1 MLKHLLLIA
10 LLGST
15 ATASEDVE
23 LKVPSGDFEKGELP
37 PQGWQPFQFG
47 SGGDATKIKVLKL
60 DDKKNKAAIEIGVA
74 GGGGGHGMFT
84 DIKLDQPLAYGES
97 IQFELKAM
105 MKTAKSLSSG
115 KVDVH
120 FELLAAGEV
129 VARTDELGSS
139 REIKQADLNSK
150 EFKKIS
156 QSYKISKFDVS
167 DLDKVDTLR
176 LVIVVVQDEGDA
188 GVSHGAIVVDDV
200 KAHRVPAKK

>member
-10 LLGST
+10 LVGST

-23 LKVPSGDFEKGELP
+23 LKVPSGDFEMGELP
-37 PQGWQPFQFG
+37 PKGWQPFQFG
-47 SGGDATKIKVLKL
+47 AAGDARKIQVLKL

-84 DIKLDQPLAYGES
+84 DIKLNEPLAYGES
-97 IQFELKAM
+97 IEFELKAM

-120 FELLAAGEV
+120 FELLADGEV
-129 VARTDELGSS
+129 VARTDELGASK
-139 REIKQADLNSK
+139 EIKQADLDST
-150 EFKKIS
+150 EFKKVS
-156 QSYKISKFDVS
+156 QSYKISKFDVP
-167 DLDKVDTLR
+167 DLNKVDTLR

-188 GVSHGAIVVDDV
+188 GISHGAIVVDDF
-200 KAHRVPAKK
+200 KAHRIPAKK

>member
-1 MLKHLLLIA
+1 MLKYLLLVA

-23 LKVPSGDFEKGELP
+23 LTVPSGDFEKGELP
-37 PQGWQPFQFG
+37 PKGWQPFQFG
-47 SGGDATKIKVLKL
+47 AAGDARKIRVLKL

-84 DIKLDQPLAYGES
+84 DIKLDAPLAYGES
-97 IQFELKAM
+97 IDFELKAM

-120 FELLAAGEV
+120 FELLAAGEI

-139 REIKQADLNSK
+139 KTIKQADLESLEFRKFNKSYELSK
-150 EFKKIS
+150 S
-156 QSYKISKFDVS
+156 DVPN
-167 DLDKVDTLR
+167 LDRVDTLR
-176 LVIVVVQDEGDA
+176 LVIVVVQDEGDS
-188 GVSHGAIVVDDV
+188 GISHGAIVVDDF
-200 KAHRVPAKK
+200 KAYLVPSKK